1 MNLQYIVSYLK
12 DVLVRE
18 PLMLWRWYS
27 MRRGGRRTEK
37 RDGLGAQNDALK
49 GVFDTPIQ
57 ADGANIGDCGA
68 MVFCADGRMPHGGM
82 FDRLKGAVSV
92 YAAAKVLGRDFRIC
106 FTSPFVL
113 ERYLEPNV
121 YDWRIGE
128 DGRCESVCGAR
139 PVVMYGEWS
148 NPRRLLKR
156 RHREAQFYY
165 GYDSLAYINRRCGT
179 QFDWGELYG
188 ELFRPTAYLQQY
200 IDDCKRGLGDNYVAV
215 HLRFMNL
222 LGDKTEF
229 DVDPTL
235 PASEQ
240 ESLMVR
246 ALAELRGVMAR
257 NSGKRVLL
265 ATDSAT
271 FVERVHREE
280 PEVQFIPGE
289 IKHIGTAAE
298 TSDGAV
304 VKMFIDYYMI
314 AGAERVYNIV
324 GPGMWPSAFPEYAAK
339 IGRCPFERVRF

>member
-1 MNLQYIVSYLK
+1 MAMNKQYILSYLK
-12 DVLVRE
+12 DVLMRE
-18 PLMLWRWYS
+18 PGMLIRAYS
-27 MRRGGRRTEK
+27 VRRCRKQAPGHGAVGGCDNTCR
-37 RDGLGAQNDALK
+37 A
-49 GVFDTPIQ
+49 
-57 ADGANIGDCGA
+57 GA

-106 FTSPFVL
+106 FNSPFVL
-113 ERYLEPNV
+113 ERYLEPNG
-121 YDWRIGE
+121 YDWRLGE
-128 DGRCESVCGAR
+128 AGRCESAWQAR

-156 RHREAQFYY
+156 RHREVQFYY

-314 AGAERVYNIV
+314 AGAERVYNLV

>member
-1 MNLQYIVSYLK
+1 MAMNLQYIVSYLK

-18 PLMLWRWYS
+18 PGMLIRAYS
-27 MRRGGRRTEK
+27 VRRSRKQAPGHGAVGGCDNTCR
-37 RDGLGAQNDALK
+37 A
-49 GVFDTPIQ
+49 
-57 ADGANIGDCGA
+57 GA

>member
-1 MNLQYIVSYLK
+1 MAMSKQYILSYLK

-18 PLMLWRWYS
+18 PLMMRRWYS
-27 MRRGGRRTEK
+27 MRCGCAHG
-37 RDGLGAQNDALK
+37 
-49 GVFDTPIQ
+49 
-57 ADGANIGDCGA
+57 GA

-92 YAAAKVLGRDFRIC
+92 FAASKVLHRDFRIC

-113 ERYLEPNV
+113 ERYLEPNG
-121 YDWRIGE
+121 YDWRLGKA
-128 DGRCESVCGAR
+128 GRCESVCGAR

-148 NPRRLLKR
+148 NPWRLLKR
-156 RHREAQFYY
+156 RRREAHFYY
-165 GYDSLAYINRRCGT
+165 GYDSLEYINRRCGM

-200 IDDCKRGLGDNYVAV
+200 IDECKRDLGDGYVAV

-240 ESLMVR
+240 ESLMTR
-246 ALAELRGVMAR
+246 ALAELRGVMER
-257 NSGKRVLL
+257 NCGKRILL

-271 FVERVHREE
+271 FVERVRREE

-339 IGRCPFERVRF
+339 IGRCPFERVRFL

>member
-1 MNLQYIVSYLK
+1 MAMNKQYILSYLK
-12 DVLVRE
+12 DVLMRE
-18 PLMLWRWYS
+18 PLMMRRWYS
-27 MRRGGRRTEK
+27 MRRGCAHG
-37 RDGLGAQNDALK
+37 
-49 GVFDTPIQ
+49 
-57 ADGANIGDCGA
+57 GA

-92 YAAAKVLGRDFRIC
+92 YAASKVLHRDFRIC

-113 ERYLEPNV
+113 ERYLEPNG
-121 YDWRIGE
+121 YDWRLGKA
-128 DGRCESVCGAR
+128 GRCESVCGAR

-156 RHREAQFYY
+156 RRREAHFYY
-165 GYDSLAYINRRCGT
+165 GYDSLEYINRCCGM

-188 ELFRPTAYLQQY
+188 ELFRPTAYLQRY
-200 IDDCKRGLGDNYVAV
+200 IDECKRGFGGDYVAV

-222 LGDKTEF
+222 LGDKMEY
-229 DVDPTL
+229 DIDPTL
-235 PASEQ
+235 PSSEQ
-240 ESLMVR
+240 DSLKAR
-246 ALAELRGVMAR
+246 ALAALRGVMAQ
-257 NSGKRVLL
+257 NVGSKVLL
-265 ATDSAT
+265 ATDSANFSA
-271 FVERVHREE
+271 FVRREQ
-280 PEVQFIPGE
+280 PDVQFIPGE

-339 IGRCPFERVRF
+339 IGRCPFERVRFL